1 MLLDEPIA
9 GVDATTQ
16 HAIFTLLEGLKQKGT
31 TIIAT
36 THDLSCVAEW
46 FDRVWPSTIASL
58 PSVRPPKSSLGE
70 RSRPPMAATCSSALQ
85 RRRNDVDLLISPL
98 QNDFMVRA
106 LIAALLIGLVCS
118 IVGVYVVLRNMSFIG
133 DGLAHASFAGIVIA
147 YLLKFDL
154 YIGGLIFTILTALGI
169 GAVSKK
175 SEVSLD
181 TTIGVFFT
189 AAFAL
194 GIALMSHVKNY
205 VIDLQDFLFGNILA
219 IDRKDIVIIALLTTV
234 ILAVIALLY
243 KELLFASFDPVS
255 AGASGLPVDGLS
267 YLLLGILAVTIIV
280 SLQAAGIVLVA
291 ALLVTPAATAYQLTN
306 RFGPMMFISAI
317 VGMGSAI
324 VGLYLSFYLNVAS
337 GASIVLVATACFF
350 GAMIF
355 SPKRRSLLTA
365 LLDARRT
372 AARVK

>member
-1 MLLDEPIA
+1 
-9 GVDATTQ
+9 
-16 HAIFTLLEGLKQKGT
+16 
-31 TIIAT
+31 
-36 THDLSCVAEW
+36 
-46 FDRVWPSTIASL
+46 
-58 PSVRPPKSSLGE
+58 
-70 RSRPPMAATCSSALQ
+70 
-85 RRRNDVDLLISPL
+85 VDLLLSPL

-106 LIAALLIGLVCS
+106 LIAATLIGLVCS
-118 IVGVYVVLRNMSFIG
+118 VVGVYVVLRNMSFIG

-154 YIGGLIFTILTALGI
+154 YLGGLIFTILTALGI

-194 GIALMSHVKNY
+194 GIALMSRVRNY
-205 VIDLQDFLFGNILA
+205 VVDLQDFLFGNVLA
-219 IDRKDIVIIALLTTV
+219 IDRTDIIIIFT
-234 ILAVIALLY
+234 LAVLVLAVVALLY

-255 AGASGLPVDGLS
+255 AGASGLPVDALS
-267 YLLLGILAVTIIV
+267 YVLLVVLAVTIIV

-306 RFGPMMFISAI
+306 RFGSMMWISAAI
-317 VGMGSAI
+317 GIGSAI

-337 GASIVLVATACFF
+337 GSTIVLVATACFF
-350 GAMIF
+350 IAMAL

-372 AARVK
+372 AARVR

>member
-1 MLLDEPIA
+1 
-9 GVDATTQ
+9 
-16 HAIFTLLEGLKQKGT
+16 
-31 TIIAT
+31 
-36 THDLSCVAEW
+36 
-46 FDRVWPSTIASL
+46 
-58 PSVRPPKSSLGE
+58 
-70 RSRPPMAATCSSALQ
+70 MAATCSSVPQ
-85 RRRNDVDLLISPL
+85 RRRKVVDLLISPL

-194 GIALMSHVKNY
+194 GIALMSHVQNY

-219 IDRKDIVIIALLTTV
+219 IDRRDIVIIALLTTA
-234 ILAVIALLY
+234 ILAVVSLLY

-306 RFGPMMFISAI
+306 RFGAMMFISAV

>member
-1 MLLDEPIA
+1 MHLLL
-9 GVDATTQ
+9 T
-16 HAIFTLLEGLKQKGT
+16 
-31 TIIAT
+31 
-36 THDLSCVAEW
+36 
-46 FDRVWPSTIASL
+46 
-58 PSVRPPKSSLGE
+58 
-70 RSRPPMAATCSSALQ
+70 
-85 RRRNDVDLLISPL
+85 PL
-98 QNDFMVRA
+98 QNDFMIRA
-106 LIAALLIGLVCS
+106 LIAATLIGLVCS
-118 IVGVYVVLRNMSFIG
+118 VVGVYVVLRNMSFIG

-169 GAVSKK
+169 GVVSKR

-194 GIALMSHVKNY
+194 GIALMSHVQNY

-219 IDRKDIVIIALLTTV
+219 IDRRDILIVAALTFV
-234 ILAVIALLY
+234 ILAVVALLY

-255 AGASGLPVDGLS
+255 AGASGLPVDTLT
-267 YLLLGILAVTIIV
+267 YVLLAILAVTIIV

-306 RFGPMMFISAI
+306 RFGPMMLIAAI
-317 VGMGSAI
+317 IGVASGI
-324 VGLYLSFYLNVAS
+324 VGLYCSYYLNVAS

-350 GAMIF
+350 AAMAF

-372 AARVK
+372 GARVR